1 MTGVPLS
8 LRARL
13 RQRAGAVVV
22 DNFFRG
28 ASRLGRRAGLARF
41 DRHGVE
47 VLRDL
52 PYLKTGRLDH
62 TLDVYRPIERSGP
75 LPVVLYVHGG
85 GFRILSK
92 DTHWVFGLVFARR
105 GFLVLNVNYRLAPT
119 HPFPAALEDVSDA
132 WRWAIENAALFG
144 GDPERILVA
153 GESAGANLVT
163 SLTLASCFEHDAP
176 FARAV
181 HELGVVP
188 RAVLAA
194 CGIFEVGNADRFRA
208 LGHSFF
214 TLDRIAEVGQA
225 YRDPACCPDEWLPF
239 CDPLVFLEGGP
250 RPTRPLPPFFLPVG
264 TWDPLLDDTRRM
276 KRALDELGVEAQAPE
291 YPRMPHAF
299 HAFVISPTAR
309 RCWQDHF
316 RFLEQVLDDGQDERP
331 RESRVAEA
339 PAQADP
345 PSL

>member
-1 MTGVPLS
+1 MQSRAPLS
-8 LRARL
+8 LRERL

-22 DNFFRG
+22 DNFFRS
-28 ASRLGRRAGLARF
+28 ASSIGRRAGRARF

-52 PYLKTGRLDH
+52 PYLRTGRPDH
-62 TLDVYRPIERSGP
+62 TLDVYRPVERSGP

-92 DTHWVFGLVFARR
+92 DTHWIFGLVFARR
-105 GFLVLNVNYRLAPT
+105 GFVVLNVNYRLAPT
-119 HPFPAALEDVSDA
+119 YPFPAALEDVSDA

-144 GDPERILVA
+144 GDPNNIIVA

-163 SLTLASCFEHDAP
+163 SLTLASCYEHDAP

-194 CGIFEVGNADRFRA
+194 CGLFEVGNHDRFRA
-208 LGHSFF
+208 FGHSFF

-225 YRDPACCPDEWLPF
+225 YRDPACCPEDWLPF

-250 RPTRPLPPFFLPVG
+250 RPRRPLPPFFLPVG

-276 KRALDELGVEAQAPE
+276 KRALDELGVRAHAPE
-291 YPRMPHAF
+291 YKRMPHAF

-309 RCWQDHF
+309 RCWRDHF
-316 RFLEQVLDDGQDERP
+316 GFLEEVLGA
-331 RESRVAEA
+331 SLAETAPSPFAA
-339 PAQADP
+339 PAAP
-345 PSL
+345 TLS